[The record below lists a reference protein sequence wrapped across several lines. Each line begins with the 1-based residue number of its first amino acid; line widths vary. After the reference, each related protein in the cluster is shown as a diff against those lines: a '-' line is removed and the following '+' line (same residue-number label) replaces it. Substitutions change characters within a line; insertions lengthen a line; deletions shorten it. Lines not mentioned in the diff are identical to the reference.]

1 MADLP
6 TVWTWSNTGP
16 VYSATVP
23 ESLLIRLGGLP
34 DPDDELPD
42 LAYLPGPFLA
52 DIAAEFLSRL
62 NTGSTS
68 SSDIHGL
75 LLARNPQRAL

>member
-6 TVWTWSNTGP
+6 TDQTWSNTGS

-23 ESLLIRLGGLP
+23 ESLLVRLDGLP
-34 DPDDELPD
+34 DPDDELLD

-52 DIAAEFLSRL
+52 DIAAEFFQPLE
-62 NTGSTS
+62 
-68 SSDIHGL
+68 HGIDEFL
-75 LLARNPQRAL
+75 RHTRSPAGKKSAE

>member
-1 MADLP
+1 M
-6 TVWTWSNTGP
+6 
-16 VYSATVP
+16 YSAIVP
-23 ESLLIRLGGLP
+23 ESLLVRLDSFLN
-34 DPDDELPD
+34 PDDELLD

-75 LLARNPQRAL
+75 LLEKIAEEPCERNASYTRCF